1 MSTLFNAIVNNIEES
16 EINKYNEKLYLESV
30 NSIPEDSE
38 GVIFESIIGN
48 ESVIEN
54 EGWFKKI
61 FRSIIRFFKF
71 RNASKVEYDLSVLKD
86 VNPNLVSSE
95 NKSIHVREETLALL
109 KEILDRGKDENQD
122 LARIVGANRRE
133 LDEYTKFIN
142 EALPGWFRRLIR
154 WLPNYKPDDNLTYT
168 TTMYMTIGN
177 TTYMSTTVEYV
188 LKKRLDRDTSAI
200 LNLMAKC
207 INSLAGN
214 SEGDD
219 TRVTETTL
227 KKLNELY
234 DRLRKS
240 DNSQYDATPEQ
251 QKNYADF
258 IKKYQ
263 PELYSS
269 AAVIKELSVER
280 PVRKSEVLYEKFK
293 NYTQDQI
300 TKDNAEKLSE
310 IVDAFDIL
318 QKINEKLADI
328 FGKIIKD
335 MRTM

>member
-1 MSTLFNAIVNNIEES
+1 MYI
-16 EINKYNEKLYLESV
+16 
-30 NSIPEDSE
+30 
-38 GVIFESIIGN
+38 
-48 ESVIEN
+48 
-54 EGWFKKI
+54 
-61 FRSIIRFFKF
+61 
-71 RNASKVEYDLSVLKD
+71 
-86 VNPNLVSSE
+86 
-95 NKSIHVREETLALL
+95 AL
-109 KEILDRGKDENQD
+109 
-122 LARIVGANRRE
+122 
-133 LDEYTKFIN
+133 
-142 EALPGWFRRLIR
+142 
-154 WLPNYKPDDNLTYT
+154 
-168 TTMYMTIGN
+168 GN

-188 LKKRLDRDTSAI
+188 LKKRLDRDTSVI
-200 LNLMAKC
+200 LNVMAKC

-214 SEGDD
+214 SSGDD

-234 DRLRKS
+234 DRLRQT
-240 DNSQYDATPEQ
+240 DNSQYNATPEQ

-269 AAVIKELSVER
+269 AAVMRELSVER

-293 NYTQDQI
+293 KYTQDQI

-310 IVDAFDIL
+310 IIDAFDIL

>member
-1 MSTLFNAIVNNIEES
+1 MSIFNLIDENELENIKLHNEQMYTESINSLPEGEE
-16 EINKYNEKLYLESV
+16 EF
-30 NSIPEDSE
+30 
-38 GVIFESIIGN
+38 IFESI
-48 ESVIEN
+48 IEN
-54 EGWFKKI
+54 EGWFKKT
-61 FRSIIRFFKF
+61 FRNIIRFFKF
-71 RNASKVEYDLSVLKD
+71 RNASKVEYDLSILKD

-109 KEILDRGKDENQD
+109 KEILDRGIDENQD

-133 LDEYTKFIN
+133 LADYNKFIN
-142 EALPGWFRRLIR
+142 EALPGWFRRLVR
-154 WLPNYKPDDNLTYT
+154 WLPNYKPDDQLTHT
-168 TTMYMTIGN
+168 TTMYISLGN

-188 LKKRLDRDTSAI
+188 LKKRLDRDTSSI
-200 LNLMAKC
+200 LNVMAKC

-214 SEGDD
+214 SSGDD

-234 DRLRKS
+234 DRLRQT
-240 DNSQYDATPEQ
+240 DNSQYNATPEQ
-251 QKNYADF
+251 QTNYADF

-269 AAVIKELSVER
+269 AAVMRELSVER

-293 NYTQDQI
+293 KYTQDQI

-310 IVDAFDIL
+310 IIDAFDIL